1 VSTDLLLVGVDIV
14 GYAVEIVVHLF
25 RLITLNS

>member
-1 VSTDLLLVGVDIV
+1 MSTDLLLVGVDV
-14 GYAVEIVVHLF
+14 VVYAAELVVHLF